1 MCRFLMHNS
10 SDGSRADN
18 WCERSKHVAW
28 SALPVRCREASPREQ
43 RQGCGGAAQP
53 RNFLEFKRVNYPGI
67 RIKSLQFKLSLYMMY
82 QMNPV
87 TFMWF
92 ISTYLVPENN
102 FYFKHSSK
110 YTSWAT
116 NFTKKPIFFTPSDTL
131 LRPVI
136 TPPPL
141 TPVDPSL
148 HNSKIA
154 FNGF

>member
-1 MCRFLMHNS
+1 MRAQRACFVA
-10 SDGSRADN
+10 GSAS
-18 WCERSKHVAW
+18 EVSRSVTKG
-28 SALPVRCREASPREQ
+28 S
-43 RQGCGGAAQP
+43 GGAAQP
-53 RNFLEFKRVNYPGI
+53 RNFLDFKRANYPGI

-82 QMNPV
+82 QMNHV

-116 NFTKKPIFFTPSDTL
+116 NFTKKPIFFTPSETL

-136 TPPPL
+136 TPHPL
-141 TPVDPSL
+141 TPVDLSL
-148 HNSKIA
+148 HNSKNCFLVA
-154 FNGF
+154 FNGNFFHF